1 LEDVSR
7 LGEKTLEST
16 DLESKD
22 KEFIVLKVEERPE
35 GKKENCP
42 KWTHENRH
50 QKQGKVNH
58 LDGSSSSFKEV
69 EGEEGNFLT
78 VREETGDHQSFKY
91 FLLKQNKYE
100 VLERIPDF
108 LE

>member
-1 LEDVSR
+1 LKR
-7 LGEKTLEST
+7 GQREKRKIVPSGPTRIVT
-16 DLESKD
+16 RSKA
-22 KEFIVLKVEERPE
+22 
-35 GKKENCP
+35 
-42 KWTHENRH
+42 
-50 QKQGKVNH
+50 KVNH